1 MFLKNEI
8 NLCSIFLIIFLLFS
22 FKVNSETEDKN
33 KILNYLNSLN
43 NFSASFIQIDGEDL
57 SEGKVY
63 IGNKRVRAE
72 YYSPTKILIILD
84 EDKAM
89 YYNYEL
95 EEDEFFDP
103 KDTNAWFFYDIFR
116 NPFFFDN
123 GLIQLKNNEL
133 VLEKKAFGNDD
144 ESYTMRVY
152 FGKKPLTLRAIEII
166 INEDSLKLSIYNHA
180 FNEEYDDDFFKLI
193 NPNFFN

>member
-1 MFLKNEI
+1 MLG
-8 NLCSIFLIIFLLFS
+8 S
-22 FKVNSETEDKN
+22 FMIS
-33 KILNYLNSLN
+33 
-43 NFSASFIQIDGEDL
+43 
-57 SEGKVY
+57 
-63 IGNKRVRAE
+63 
-72 YYSPTKILIILD
+72 
-84 EDKAM
+84 
-89 YYNYEL
+89 
-95 EEDEFFDP
+95 
-103 KDTNAWFFYDIFR
+103 FR

-152 FGKKPLTLRAIEII
+152 FEKKPLTLRAIEII

>member
-1 MFLKNEI
+1 
-8 NLCSIFLIIFLLFS
+8 
-22 FKVNSETEDKN
+22 
-33 KILNYLNSLN
+33 
-43 NFSASFIQIDGEDL
+43 
-57 SEGKVY
+57 
-63 IGNKRVRAE
+63 
-72 YYSPTKILIILD
+72 
-84 EDKAM
+84 M

-133 VLEKKAFGNDD
+133 VLEKKLFGNDD

-152 FGKKPLTLRAIEII
+152 FEK
-166 INEDSLKLSIYNHA
+166 
-180 FNEEYDDDFFKLI
+180 
-193 NPNFFN
+193 NP